1 MARITSAGA
10 ASGIDLES
18 IISTSVAAKKAQ
30 LEQPLIK
37 KETFAKVSLS
47 GVGQLKSAIA
57 SYVTTLKGMTKSDAF
72 NKRMISVTQDKDNPV
87 LKVESKT
94 GTSNG
99 QYNITVNKLATT
111 SKFAAVFN
119 TATDPLVTQDGTLTF
134 SAGTK
139 TFSVDV
145 KAGDNLENI
154 RKRIN
159 NDGDN
164 FGLSAN
170 VIKTSDGKVK
180 LIMDSGISG
189 DGKDMTISGST
200 GELSSFA
207 SSLTAGKTQSAGS
220 AEIDVDGN
228 KLTSDTNT
236 FDDTIMGLK
245 ITVLRTSDKDTSNNL
260 KPNKVDISTDKDGIK
275 TILKSFIDGYNA
287 LVSKS
292 NELGKRNTVVSG
304 VQKDDGGALAGD
316 SMPRTVV
323 NLMSSTIT
331 EKSRASSELSTIF
344 QMGVKMDKDGVLSL
358 DDTKFN
364 NALSKNYEQ
373 VVALFSGDDGLANKL
388 AGQLDVYS
396 KSGGLLSKR
405 EDGLNSQ
412 LREVSRK
419 KADTTTQMAKYEEAL
434 RIRYG
439 SLDTLLAKLNKSAS
453 YLNML
458 NTK

>member
-1 MARITSAGA
+1 MASITSAGA

-207 SSLTAGKTQSAGS
+207 SSLTAGKNQSAGS

-331 EKSRASSELSTIF
+331 EKSSASSDLSTIF

-364 NALSKNYEQ
+364 DALSKNYEQ

>member
-119 TATDPLVTQDGTLTF
+119 TATDPLVTQNGTLTF

-170 VIKTSDGKVK
+170 IIKTSDGKVK

-200 GELSSFA
+200 GELSGFA

-220 AEIDVDGN
+220 AQIDVDGN
-228 KLTSDTNT
+228 TLSSDTNT

-245 ITVLRTSDKDTSNNL
+245 ITVLRTSDKDSSNNP
-260 KPNKVDISTDKDGIK
+260 KSNKVDISTDKDGIK

-331 EKSRASSELSTIF
+331 EKSSASSELSTIF

-358 DDTKFN
+358 DDKKFN
-364 NALSKNYEQ
+364 DALSKNYEQ

-453 YLNML
+453 YLKTL

>member
-207 SSLTAGKTQSAGS
+207 SSLTAGKTQSASS

-228 KLTSDTNT
+228 KLTSETNT

-245 ITVLRTSDKDTSNNL
+245 ITVLRTSDKDNANNP
-260 KPNKVDISTDKDGIK
+260 KPNRVDISTDKDGIK
-275 TILKSFIDGYNA
+275 GIIKSFIDGYNA

-331 EKSRASSELSTIF
+331 EKSSASSELSTIF

-364 NALSKNYEQ
+364 DALSKNYEQ

-453 YLNML
+453 YLNTL
-458 NTK
+458 NAK

>member
-1 MARITSAGA
+1 MASITSAGA

-207 SSLTAGKTQSAGS
+207 SSLTAGKNQSAGS

-331 EKSRASSELSTIF
+331 EKSSASSELSTIF

-364 NALSKNYEQ
+364 DALSKNYEQ

-453 YLNML
+453 YLNTL
-458 NTK
+458 NAK

>member
-207 SSLTAGKTQSAGS
+207 SSLTLGKTQSAGS

-331 EKSRASSELSTIF
+331 EKSSASSDLSTIF

-364 NALSKNYEQ
+364 DALSKNYEQ
-373 VVALFSGDDGLANKL
+373 VVALFSGDEGLANKL

-419 KADTTTQMAKYEEAL
+419 KADTTTQMVKYEEAL

>member
-1 MARITSAGA
+1 MASITSAGA

-37 KETFAKVSLS
+37 KETFSKVSLS

-159 NDGDN
+159 NYGDN

-245 ITVLRTSDKDTSNNL
+245 IMVLRTSDKDTSNNL

-331 EKSRASSELSTIF
+331 EKSSASSELSTIF

-364 NALSKNYEQ
+364 DALSKNYEQ

-388 AGQLDVYS
+388 AGQLDIYS

-453 YLNML
+453 YLNTL

>member
-57 SYVTTLKGMTKSDAF
+57 AYVTTLKGMTKSDAF

-207 SSLTAGKTQSAGS
+207 SSLTLGKTQSAGS

-245 ITVLRTSDKDTSNNL
+245 ITVLRISDKDTSNNL

-331 EKSRASSELSTIF
+331 EKSSASSDLSTIF

-364 NALSKNYEQ
+364 DALSKNYEQ
-373 VVALFSGDDGLANKL
+373 VVALFSGDEGLANKL

>member
-1 MARITSAGA
+1 MASITSAGA

-207 SSLTAGKTQSAGS
+207 SSITAGKIQSAGS

-331 EKSRASSELSTIF
+331 EKSSASSDLSTIF

-364 NALSKNYEQ
+364 DALSKNYEQ
-373 VVALFSGDDGLANKL
+373 VVALFSGDEGLANKL